1 MFPCAN
7 HIDCLLLMICFVH
20 ITVSFPGFC
29 SYPVKAVFPSP
40 EKCSGRPSNA
50 GEYFFIPR
58 NTLNRI

>member
-7 HIDCLLLMICFVH
+7 SIECLLLMICLVH
-20 ITVSFPGFC
+20 ITVNFPGFC

-40 EKCSGRPSNA
+40 EKRRGRLSNA
-50 GEYFFIPR
+50 GEDSFILS